1 MSVSLLLY
9 CFSFVKGVQTLRLPL
24 GIDQISN
31 LISGEKSIFLYK
43 VSQINIL
50 FLCQAELII
59 IMLMLQWFEVSYLKK
74 IKPPPIRAIG
84 DNFLPTKCYERTGMK
99 IIES

>member
-31 LISGEKSIFLYK
+31 LISGEKSIFFVQGFTDQYSLPM
-43 VSQINIL
+43 SG
-50 FLCQAELII
+50 
-59 IMLMLQWFEVSYLKK
+59 
-74 IKPPPIRAIG
+74 RAYHY
-84 DNFLPTKCYERTGMK
+84 NVNAAMV
-99 IIES
+99 